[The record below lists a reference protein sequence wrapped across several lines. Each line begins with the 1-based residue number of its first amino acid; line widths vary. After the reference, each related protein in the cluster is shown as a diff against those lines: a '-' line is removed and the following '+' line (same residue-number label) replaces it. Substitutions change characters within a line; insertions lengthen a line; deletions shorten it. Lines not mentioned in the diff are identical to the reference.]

1 MRGTLLQEFL
11 PTPGRTDPTQ
21 SGPSSFATG
30 CVLDTAAFPLHNHR
44 MSSANSQLTVD
55 GMPIF
60 AHEQCDLAAQHA
72 AWLLLEEGSA
82 GLRTALITA
91 SHGAGKTTELKL
103 IDHHLRQAGSAVSWF
118 NGWAHKEDVDPFAS
132 MLFCLWDQ
140 VDIRGEPTISN
151 ADSVD
156 AIVSATLRRK
166 GYPSATS
173 VISRDAADSGE
184 RALLVASELIS
195 QLVVKAE
202 PLAELAHASKLLS
215 DAASLNEDR
224 FRQQKLLERSRS
236 YSFARRFREQME
248 IIVASIRARQPD
260 PNLPCYLLVD
270 DLDRCPPALGLSLL
284 EAAARFFAVPGLVVV
299 VALDENT
306 ARRWVDSAYQG
317 NVDGHSYIDKM
328 FDRRILGVEERAR
341 IIWAQILGVEWRMAQ
356 WECLNGKAHP
366 EMADRAVISA
376 TRLLRVH
383 SGSDIRKVRRT
394 LSEVRTIILDESE
407 YLSKVT
413 LMPDVARLGVLCGFL
428 VRDRFPRVVQRI
440 SDMRLLDARI
450 EVIVQLMSL
459 ATAWHDPEESETLE
473 WLREFLDLKPDE
485 EREIGYILD
494 IRHFLVTDVL
504 VNVGANLVLIGM
516 GLR

>member
-1 MRGTLLQEFL
+1 MT
-11 PTPGRTDPTQ
+11 
-21 SGPSSFATG
+21 S
-30 CVLDTAAFPLHNHR
+30 VDT
-44 MSSANSQLTVD
+44 QLTVD
-55 GMPIF
+55 GMPVF
-60 AHEQCDLAAQHA
+60 AHDQCDLAAQQT
-72 AWLLLEEGSA
+72 AWLLLEEGA
-82 GLRTALITA
+82 ANLRTALITA
-91 SHGAGKTTELKL
+91 SHGAGKTTQLKL

-132 MLFCLWDQ
+132 LLFCLWDE
-140 VDIRGEPTISN
+140 VDIRGEPGVSSSE
-151 ADSVD
+151 SVD
-156 AIVSATLRRK
+156 SIVSATMRRK

-173 VISRDAADSGE
+173 VISREAADSGE
-184 RALLVASELIS
+184 RSLLVASELIS
-195 QLVVKAE
+195 QLVLKAE
-202 PLAELAHASKLLS
+202 PLAELAHASRLMS

-224 FRQQKLLERSRS
+224 FRQQKLLERARS
-236 YSFARRFREQME
+236 YSFGRRFREQME
-248 IIVASIRARQPD
+248 FIVAAIRNRQAD

-270 DLDRCPPALGLSLL
+270 DLDRCPPKLGLALL

-299 VALDENT
+299 VALDEVT
-306 ARRWVDSAYQG
+306 ARRWVESAYEG

-341 IIWAQILGVEWRMAQ
+341 IIWAQILGVEWRMAE
-356 WECLNGKAHP
+356 WECLNGRAHP

-376 TRLLRVH
+376 TRLLRIH

-394 LSEVRTIILDESE
+394 LSEVRTIILDEGE

-413 LMPDVARLGVLCGFL
+413 LMPDVARLGVLCGYL
-428 VRDRFPRVVQRI
+428 VRDKFPRVVQRI

-450 EVIVQLMSL
+450 EVIAQLMSL
-459 ATAWHDPEESETLE
+459 AASWDDPEETDTLE
-473 WLREFLDLKPDE
+473 WLREFLELKPAE

-504 VNVGANLVLIGM
+504 VNVGANLILIGM